1 MRFHDGAANA
11 KSHTGA
17 VGFGSKESIEDL
29 VRLLRGK
36 PYTGVTDRDQKLLV
50 FRSLRPDG
58 ELPWPILVLHRFD
71 AIDHQVHQHLL
82 HLHAVGH
89 DLGRICRKVGRDQ
102 YVESRSLAAEKN
114 SHLLN
119 NLVYIHELP
128 LRTILLEELAGPA
141 DDFRRALSVVHDSH
155 GGRARHENRS
165 EEHTSELQSRGH

>member
-1 MRFHDGAANA
+1 MRLHDGAANA

-58 ELPWPILVLHRFD
+58 ELPRPILVLHRFD

-89 DLGRICRKVGRDQ
+89 DLTPPPPPPPRPPPPA
-102 YVESRSLAAEKN
+102 SR
-114 SHLLN
+114 
-119 NLVYIHELP
+119 
-128 LRTILLEELAGPA
+128 TPA
-141 DDFRRALSVVHDSH
+141 PPT
-155 GGRARHENRS
+155 NR
-165 EEHTSELQSRGH
+165 

>member
-58 ELPWPILVLHRFD
+58 ELPRPILVLHRFD
-71 AIDHQVHQHLL
+71 
-82 HLHAVGH
+82 
-89 DLGRICRKVGRDQ
+89 
-102 YVESRSLAAEKN
+102 
-114 SHLLN
+114 
-119 NLVYIHELP
+119 
-128 LRTILLEELAGPA
+128 
-141 DDFRRALSVVHDSH
+141 
-155 GGRARHENRS
+155 RS
-165 EEHTSELQSRGH
+165 EERRVGKECRSRRSPAQYDEKETRRTRLHSTQKR